1 MWLLLK
7 KNNVLYIGMISHSN
21 VTRMR
26 AAFHDSRSS
35 SLLLQRCRSPH
46 ARTLQLATTTSKGGR
61 RTFVHRAHTSRQQQH
76 TTTNDRDP
84 GLYWTSVISFPPP
97 VPGPANVPSRS
108 EQVQKL
114 KQSDQ
119 VYDVLVVGGGATGA
133 GIALDAATRGLK
145 VACVERGDFSSETS
159 SRSTKLIWA
168 GIKYMGSAIS
178 GLLSFR
184 TLTHPMQSMQA
195 FYDELRMVYHCHVER
210 RFMMN
215 QQPHLCHWIPL
226 VVPFYA
232 WHLDPP
238 PLGEPLF
245 AFFPILAPVTFKVY
259 DALSLFT
266 CPSSYILT
274 KKTASR
280 CFPQL
285 QMENFK
291 YASVFYEAQHNDA
304 RTNLAIALTA
314 ADRGADIANYVEMT
328 DLVFDDDDDEQHHSG
343 KVVGAVVQDRMT
355 GDEWVVRAKQ
365 VVLAGGPFTDALRK
379 REIQAKDR
387 ESVPF
392 QPAVEGA
399 SGTHIVLRGGI
410 VPDDLGLLDYR
421 TRDGR
426 FMFILPWQGH
436 TLVGTTDK
444 KDPAQT
450 LHNVPEDEIE
460 WLVEEMQK
468 CLNLPEPLQRSDVL
482 SAWRGWRPLAVDP
495 HAPPGAPLS
504 RDHIIS
510 EHPETGVFFIA
521 GGKWTTWREMAQDVT
536 DRVVARL
543 QESSATPMKHIKQ
556 CQTLEISLHGAEGYS
571 QDLSKEVMRKYDD
584 MDEKM
589 AEHLVA
595 TYGGL
600 VWEVLNCRLAKHGW
614 EEQRL
619 APGYPYIDAEVIYA
633 CREYACTV
641 EDVLSRRTRLAFL
654 NKEAAEAAVTR
665 VADLMADELGWS
677 KSVKQQQ
684 MVAARTYMS
693 TYGGKVAASRITE

>member
-1 MWLLLK
+1 MSS
-7 KNNVLYIGMISHSN
+7 YYSF
-21 VTRMR
+21 TMR
-26 AAFHDSRSS
+26 AALHDSRSS
-35 SLLLQRCRSPH
+35 LILQRCRAASRATPS
-46 ARTLQLATTTSKGGR
+46 QLATSTGR
-61 RTFVHRAHTSRQQQH
+61 RTFVNRANTSRQK
-76 TTTNDRDP
+76 TNDRDP
-84 GLYWTSVISFPPP
+84 GLHWTSVISFPQD
-97 VPGPANVPSRS
+97 VPGPAKVPSRA
-108 EQVQKL
+108 EQVKKL
-114 KQSDQ
+114 KQDK
-119 VYDVLVVGGGATGA
+119 VYDILVVGGGATGA
-133 GIALDAATRGLK
+133 GIALDAAARGLE

-178 GLLSFR
+178 GLLSSR
-184 TLTHPMQSMQA
+184 TITNPIQSLHG
-195 FYDELRMVYHCHVER
+195 FYDEIMMVYHCHVER
-210 RFMMN
+210 RYMMEK
-215 QQPHLCHWIPL
+215 QPHLCNWVPL

-232 WHLDPP
+232 WHLNPP

-245 AFFPILAPVTFKVY
+245 AFFPVLAPMTFKVY

-274 KKTASR
+274 QKKALE

-285 QMENFK
+285 KMENFK
-291 YASVFYEAQHNDA
+291 YASVFFEAQHNDA

-314 ADRGADIANYVEMT
+314 ADRGADIANYVEMM
-328 DLVFDDDDDEQHHSG
+328 DLVFDEKNPE

-355 GDEWVVRAKQ
+355 GDEWVVRAEK
-365 VVLAGGPFTDALRK
+365 VVLAGGPFTDSLRK
-379 REIQAKDR
+379 REIKADDEEQGR
-387 ESVPF
+387 VIF
-392 QPAVEGA
+392 QSAVEGA

-444 KDPAQT
+444 KDPAKT
-450 LHNVPEDEIE
+450 LHDVPEDEIE
-460 WLVEEMQK
+460 WLIEESQK
-468 CLNLPEPLQRSDVL
+468 YLNLPEPLQRSDVL

-510 EHPETGVFFIA
+510 ENPESGVFFIA
-521 GGKWTTWREMAQDVT
+521 GGKWTTWREMAEDVT

-543 QESSATPMKHIKQ
+543 QESAITKKINK
-556 CQTLEISLHGAEGYS
+556 CETLEISLHGAEGYS
-571 QDLSKEVMRKYDD
+571 EELQNQVMGKYN

-589 AEHLVA
+589 AKHLVE

-600 VWEVLNCRLAKHGW
+600 VWEVLDCRPANERKGFEGQKLV
-614 EEQRL
+614 E
-619 APGYPYIDAEVIYA
+619 GYPYIDAEVVYA

-654 NKEAAEAAVTR
+654 NKEAAEAALAR
-665 VADLMADELGWS
+665 VADVMAEELGWS
-677 KSVKQQQ
+677 KDVKQQQ
-684 MVAARTYMS
+684 IAAAQKYIS
-693 TYGGKVAASRITE
+693 TYGGKVAASQR